1 MLSNHQHFRKTSIQ
15 VLIVSIILLS
25 SIFTPLLNAQDTSGA
40 PSLQRQDLIQIQEE
54 SLSWFQNTL
63 NQSTGR
69 LMNET
74 NELTLTDHILTGIIL
89 ELYASDIS
97 SSNEILTNAVEGILN
112 DYSENETNHSLFTHA
127 LLLNFLYRI
136 PSSFS
141 NESTKER
148 IANHILFSTTK
159 SHLFNTSQVVSQ
171 EGAAALQA
179 LILHY
184 DYTNNYS
191 KQQEIAMIIHAYN
204 ETLYN
209 HYQLFTKNNT
219 NNTEIY
225 NLSFFTIPLSTIYT
239 IDEQFIQPYSLIIHI
254 NNQLQHIQQRKRPG
268 DTLGQYIQND
278 PTKRLVH
285 QLHSINSMSQAYNLS
300 KTMDDSQNTTAFK
313 ESLILGLIYLKNIRK
328 ADWTDTPSPSEHLL
342 LLSILHKTLSVLPDE
357 PWTFLWD
364 SDKGQLLEGRALEPS
379 PTLWTALTI
388 GVMGSIG
395 LLALVFIIIGL
406 YYKNKR

>member
-159 SHLFNTSQVVSQ
+159 
-171 EGAAALQA
+171 
-179 LILHY
+179 
-184 DYTNNYS
+184 
-191 KQQEIAMIIHAYN
+191 K
-204 ETLYN
+204 
-209 HYQLFTKNNT
+209 
-219 NNTEIY
+219 
-225 NLSFFTIPLSTIYT
+225 
-239 IDEQFIQPYSLIIHI
+239 
-254 NNQLQHIQQRKRPG
+254 
-268 DTLGQYIQND
+268 
-278 PTKRLVH
+278 
-285 QLHSINSMSQAYNLS
+285 
-300 KTMDDSQNTTAFK
+300 
-313 ESLILGLIYLKNIRK
+313 
-328 ADWTDTPSPSEHLL
+328 
-342 LLSILHKTLSVLPDE
+342 
-357 PWTFLWD
+357 
-364 SDKGQLLEGRALEPS
+364 
-379 PTLWTALTI
+379 
-388 GVMGSIG
+388 
-395 LLALVFIIIGL
+395 
-406 YYKNKR
+406 